1 MADKISEGIKL
12 FAQEK
17 GLDDDLVVHVVQQSL
32 KAAYKKQFG
41 TDSNIVFS
49 EKDGSILIFSKKI
62 VVESV
67 RNKVTEIPLKE
78 ALKITESAEAGDE
91 LLVEIDPM
99 DFGIAAAHAGKQ
111 RAIQCL
117 REIQKD
123 SLYSEYS
130 SKIGE
135 IIIGYFHREMN
146 GNIYVDLGKVEGLL
160 PKRFQSPHD
169 RFGRNSKAGEE
180 SRIKALVKDVK
191 KHRQSNVVQLILS
204 RTDSDFVR
212 RILELEV
219 PEIYNGVIEIRN
231 IVREAGY
238 RTKVAVAALREE
250 VDPVG
255 ACVGPKGARIQA
267 VIAELGGEKIDVLEY
282 SDDPRIYIRNSLLPA
297 EIEDVVIIDE
307 ERRSAVAIVSQTQ
320 LSLAVGKQ
328 GMNVRLANRLADWN
342 IVVKTE
348 EEFKEMDIYTD
359 IRQAAENLFAPDDE
373 EDVISTVAELPG
385 ITEEIVAALNNSG
398 IDDIQDLI
406 SMDEAEIRSL
416 DGLSAEMADEL
427 IDIIANAVE
436 VVEDGSREEAEEE
449 YDEGGDTEET
459 AEVEETEEDEEEIL
473 CPECNKPIKIDMAE
487 CPHCGVGLSFEY
499 YEDEE

>member
-1 MADKISEGIKL
+1 MSDKISEGIKL

-41 TDSNIVFS
+41 TDINIVFDN
-49 EKDGSILIFSKKI
+49 KDGSVLIFSKKI
-62 VVESV
+62 VVEKV
-67 RNKVTEIPLKE
+67 KNPVTEISLKD
-78 ALKITESAEAGDE
+78 ALEMTESAETGDE
-91 LLVEIDPM
+91 LMVEVDPM
-99 DFGIAAAHAGKQ
+99 SFGIAAAHAGKQ

-135 IIIGYFHREMN
+135 IIIGYYHREMN

-169 RFGRNSKAGEE
+169 KFGRNSKAGEE

-231 IVREAGY
+231 IVRDPGY
-238 RTKVAVAALREE
+238 RTKVSVYALREE

-255 ACVGPKGARIQA
+255 ACVGPKGSRIQT
-267 VIAELGGEKIDVLEY
+267 VIAELGGEKIDIIEY
-282 SDDPRIYIRNSLLPA
+282 SNDPREYIRNCLSPA
-297 EIEDVVIIDE
+297 EVEDVIIIDE
-307 ERRSAVAIVSQTQ
+307 EKRSAVAIVSQTQ

-359 IRQAAENLFAPDDE
+359 VRQAAENLFAE
-373 EDVISTVAELPG
+373 EETEQDVISTVAELPG
-385 ITEEIVAALNNSG
+385 ITEEIVAALNKNG
-398 IDDIQDLI
+398 IDDIEDLI
-406 SMDEAEIRSL
+406 NMENDEIR
-416 DGLSAEMADEL
+416 GLGGMSSEMAETL

-436 VVEDGSREEAEEE
+436 VVEDDGFEEIEAEEAENS
-449 YDEGGDTEET
+449 
-459 AEVEETEEDEEEIL
+459 EEEL
-473 CPECNKPIKIDMAE
+473 NCPACNQPIKVGMAE